1 MDQELLAEHRWLNL
15 AQTALL
21 VSGMVLVLWLS
32 ARYLLGD
39 AAGWYVAAV
48 LLLFLWLAPSLSPR
62 LILRM
67 YRAERLTP
75 GSAPSITGLVGELA
89 RRAGLERVPEVYYIP
104 SRMLNAF
111 AVGDQENAAIGL
123 TDGLLR
129 RLSQRELAGV
139 LAHELSHIRH
149 NDTRVMGLADTVSRL
164 TEMLSL
170 LGQLL
175 LIVGLPFWLLGL
187 WDVSF
192 LGVALLIFAPVVNAL
207 LQLALSRTRE
217 FHADLEAAR
226 LTSDPGGLAAALAK
240 LERYQG
246 GWLEQVLMPGRRN
259 PDPSLLRTHPRTE
272 ERIERLLQLAP
283 EPARTFQRFT
293 APAYRIVLP
302 PQFRQIQRVPRRG
315 WWGVWM

>member
-1 MDQELLAEHRWLNL
+1 MDQGLLAEHRWLNR

-32 ARYLLGD
+32 ARFLLGD

-48 LLLFLWLAPSLSPR
+48 LILFLWLAPSLSPR
-62 LILRM
+62 LILRL

-75 GSAPSITGLVGELA
+75 SSAPSITGLVRELA
-89 RRAGLERVPEVYYIP
+89 RRAGLERSPEVYYVP

-111 AVGDQENAAIGL
+111 AVGDKDNAAIGV

-175 LIVGLPFWLLGL
+175 LIVGLPLWLMGI
-187 WDVSF
+187 WDISF
-192 LGVALLIFAPVVNAL
+192 LGVALLIFAPTINAL

-246 GWLEQVLMPGRRN
+246 GWLEQVLLPGRHN

-283 EPARTFQRFT
+283 EPARTFRRFT
-293 APAYRIVLP
+293 APAHRIVLP
-302 PQFRQIQRVPRRG
+302 PQFAQIQRVPHRG